1 MEQSLGGRLRAWAS
15 DAVVRGAEGARDSLI
30 DRLNRPKFHDA
41 ADVALGILIKRIEA
55 LDGQLESGAKVTQQ
69 DHYLHKRLR
78 DIKSEMELAL
88 QEVWERSGR
97 G

>member
-1 MEQSLGGRLRAWAS
+1 MGGRARAWAS

-30 DRLNRPKFHDA
+30 DRVSRPKFHDA
-41 ADVALGILIKRIEA
+41 AEVALGILTRRIEA
-55 LDGQLESGAKVTQQ
+55 LDEQLESGAKVAQQ

-78 DIKSEMELAL
+78 DMKSEMEQAL
-88 QEVWERSGR
+88 QEVWESSGR